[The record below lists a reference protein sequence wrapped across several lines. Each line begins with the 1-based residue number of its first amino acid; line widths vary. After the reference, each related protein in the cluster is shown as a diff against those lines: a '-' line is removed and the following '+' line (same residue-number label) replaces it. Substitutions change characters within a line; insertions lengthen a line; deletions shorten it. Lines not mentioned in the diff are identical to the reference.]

1 MKKFWMIAASAVMM
15 VCLLCACGGQKKDE
29 TVNKNVDLN
38 EMFTELDK
46 TYQWGD
52 SLMDLEGEMLDA
64 FYPGLSDLKP
74 KQIVAK
80 SPWIAQQV
88 EEFVFVEMENEAD
101 ADKAEEIMNGRIT
114 YQVGDDTTP
123 GGAWYPES
131 IEQWKT
137 AEVVRNGNYV
147 ALVASGTVQKEVVD
161 VFNKSFQ

>member
-1 MKKFWMIAASAVMM
+1 MKRTWMMAVATIMM

-29 TVNKNVDLN
+29 TTNKNVDLN
-38 EMFTELDK
+38 AMFTELDA

-64 FYPGLSDLKP
+64 FYPGLADLKP

-80 SPWIAQQV
+80 SPWIAQSV

-101 ADKAEEIMNGRIT
+101 ADKAEEIMKGRIT

-147 ALVASGTVQKEVVD
+147 GLVASGSVQKEVVD